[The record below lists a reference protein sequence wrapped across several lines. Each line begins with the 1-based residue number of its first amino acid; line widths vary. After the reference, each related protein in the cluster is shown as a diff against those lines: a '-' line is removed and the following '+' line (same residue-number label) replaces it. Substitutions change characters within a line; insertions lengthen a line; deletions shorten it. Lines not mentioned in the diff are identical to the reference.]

1 MRYIHGQPHGYMQF
15 AFIYYSDLR
24 LFLDGMLTMMA
35 LYAILCFV
43 QQRKPIYWQYALYIS
58 CMTLT
63 FRLDDADYAR
73 ADYVPGGDILVVL
86 IESAAFLLYIRFAI
100 LLMDIRQ
107 NDPFSYR
114 LLRFMFWF
122 LVAETILETLLWG
135 ANVPVEARTTVYSV
149 GRFLLAGGALLVVPR
164 ILRLRQQVVKYFIV
178 GTLCFVL
185 GCVLALLLN
194 YIPDLFLQNPANPLT
209 FPVTYMQ
216 LGVTVEVLCFT
227 LGIALLNQQT
237 ERDRLNFQ
245 TELIKQFRENERKQ
259 TQLQRI
265 RDDIARDLHDDL
277 GADLGGISLLSDA
290 ATRQLAGQP
299 DQARKTLRLIGETAR
314 TVSRTMREIVSSL
327 RAATP
332 EATDF
337 GLRLRETAYTLFEHC
352 PAELHFD
359 LPDQPPTL
367 LLTSRQQREL
377 FLMYKEMLH
386 NALRHADA
394 RHVWVHWQHQPQATC
409 LTVRDD
415 GRGFRPET
423 IGPGGNGLA
432 SLHQR
437 ATDLQATLQI
447 DTAPGQGTALTV
459 CVPLLTTIQPA

>member
-1 MRYIHGQPHGYMQF
+1 MQL
-15 AFIYYSDLR
+15 AFIYYNDLR
-24 LFLDGMLTMMA
+24 LFLDGMLAMMA
-35 LYAILCFV
+35 LYALLCFV
-43 QQRKPIYWQYALYIS
+43 QQRKAIYWQYALYIS

-73 ADYVPGGDILVVL
+73 AGYVPGGDILVVL

-114 LLRFMFWF
+114 LLRLMFWF
-122 LVAETILETLLWG
+122 LVAEATLEVGLWV
-135 ANVPVEARTTVYSV
+135 ASVPLGIRTTVYSA
-149 GRFLLAGGALLVVPR
+149 GRFLVAGGALLVVPR
-164 ILRLRQQVVKYFIV
+164 ILRLRQQVVKYFIA
-178 GTLCFVL
+178 GSLCFIL
-185 GCVLALLLN
+185 GCVLALLVN
-194 YIPDLFLQNPANPLT
+194 YVPPLFLQNPANPFT

-216 LGVTVEVLCFT
+216 IGVTVEVLCFT
-227 LGIALLNQQT
+227 LGIARLNQQT
-237 ERDRLNFQ
+237 ERDRLIFH
-245 TELIKQFRENERKQ
+245 TELIKQLRETERRQ

-277 GADLGGISLLSDA
+277 GADLGGISLLSEA

-299 DQARKTLRLIGETAR
+299 DQARQTLRLIGETAR
-314 TVSRTMREIVSSL
+314 TVSRTMREIVGSL

-332 EATDF
+332 EAADF

-359 LPDQPPTL
+359 LPDQPPVL
-367 LLTSRQQREL
+367 PLTSRQQREL

-386 NALRHADA
+386 NTLRHADA
-394 RHVWVHWQHQPQATC
+394 RHVWVHWHHQSQSTC
-409 LTVRDD
+409 LRVRDD
-415 GRGFRPET
+415 GRGFRPEL

-437 ATDLQATLQI
+437 SSDLQATLRI
-447 DTAPGQGTALTV
+447 DTAPGQGTTLTV
-459 CVPLLTTIQPA
+459 CVPLLTSGQPA

>member
-1 MRYIHGQPHGYMQF
+1 MQF
-15 AFIYYSDLR
+15 AFVNYSDLR
-24 LFLDGMLTMMA
+24 LFLDGMLAMMA
-35 LYAILCFV
+35 LYSILCFV
-43 QQRKPIYWQYALYIS
+43 QQRKTIYWQYALYIS

-63 FRLDDADYAR
+63 FRLDDTDYTQAG
-73 ADYVPGGDILVVL
+73 YVPGANILVVV
-86 IESAAFLLYIRFAI
+86 IESTAFLLYIRFAI
-100 LLMDIRQ
+100 LLMNIRQ

-114 LLRFMFWF
+114 LLRFIFWF
-122 LVAETILETLLWG
+122 LVAETALETLLW
-135 ANVPVEARTTVYSV
+135 ATDVPVETRTLVYSV
-149 GRFLLAGGALLVVPR
+149 GRFLMAGGALVVVPR
-164 ILRLRQQVVKYFIV
+164 ILKLRQQVVKYFIV
-178 GTLCFVL
+178 GSSCFIF
-185 GCVLALLLN
+185 GCVLALMLN
-194 YIPDLFLQNPANPLT
+194 YIPNLFLKDPANPLT
-209 FPVTYMQ
+209 FPVTYIQ

-299 DQARKTLRLIGETAR
+299 DQARLTLRLIGETAR

-327 RAATP
+327 RAAAP
-332 EATDF
+332 EAADF
-337 GLRLRETAYTLFEHC
+337 GLRLRETAYTLFEHA

-359 LPDQPPTL
+359 LPDQPPTRL
-367 LLTSRQQREL
+367 MTSRQQREL
-377 FLMYKEMLH
+377 FLMYKEILH
-386 NALRHADA
+386 NTLRHADA
-394 RHVWVHWQHQPQATC
+394 RHVWVHWYHQSQTTC
-409 LTVRDD
+409 LSVRDD

-437 ATDLQATLQI
+437 ASDLQATLQI
-447 DTAPGQGTALTV
+447 DTAPGQGTTLTV
-459 CVPLLTTIQPA
+459 CVPLLTAVQPA